1 MGVAGVIQ
9 TIPSLALLAFTIP
22 IPGLELSSR
31 SAILALFLYAI
42 FPILRNTHSG
52 LVAVDPE
59 LVEAAR
65 GMGLTYKQ
73 ILFRVRLP
81 LASRAIMTGIRTATV
96 ISIGV
101 ATLAASIGAG
111 GVGEPIITGLNTNDD
126 WLILSGAIPAALLA
140 LLADYGLGWVEH
152 ALTPR
157 GLRMR
162 DEAG

>member
-1 MGVAGVIQ
+1 M
-9 TIPSLALLAFTIP
+9 IP
-22 IPGLELSSR
+22 IPGLGLSSR

-42 FPILRNTHSG
+42 LPILRNTHSG

-101 ATLAASIGAG
+101 ATLAAFIGAG
-111 GVGEPIITGLNTNDD
+111 GLGEPIITGLNMNDN

-140 LLADYGLGWVEH
+140 LLADYGLGWVERG
-152 ALTPR
+152 LTPH